1 MTIASVTQ
9 ILQRPA
15 QQRAQQSSQQHSQQD
30 SQRISPYFLPR
41 IARVM
46 IAAGVAFLV
55 GCGNSTTPTADV
67 STYTATI
74 VKTDYGIPHITA
86 NSWGSL
92 GFGEAYSAAEDHVC
106 NIALALV
113 QSRGESAAAFGPGRN
128 NRNTSRDIVV
138 KALGIPERATAA
150 LEAQEPDIREWI
162 EGYTAGYNQFLEE
175 KAGNHGSWCKDEDW
189 VRPVTT
195 SEVMAQYVTLVYTL
209 PRISGALVAAQPPQG
224 AAPERIR
231 SPRQSM
237 PHRLSK
243 PHSVT

>member
-150 LEAQEPDIREWI
+150 LEAQEPDIR
-162 EGYTAGYNQFLEE
+162 
-175 KAGNHGSWCKDEDW
+175 
-189 VRPVTT
+189 
-195 SEVMAQYVTLVYTL
+195 
-209 PRISGALVAAQPPQG
+209 
-224 AAPERIR
+224 
-231 SPRQSM
+231 
-237 PHRLSK
+237 
-243 PHSVT
+243 